1 MLTTDLEILQSP
13 PAATEFSAL
22 RASVGWQNPP
32 LEQVA
37 VSIESSLYW
46 VQCRKEQQLV
56 ACGRVVGDGYMYFY
70 IQDVIVHPDYQGCGL
85 GHIVMDNIEQY
96 LSTQCHSGA
105 TAALLAAHGKEAF
118 YQRYGYALRDGQSL
132 GLGMCKFY

>member
-1 MLTTDLEILQSP
+1 MLTTELEISHTP

-32 LEQVA
+32 SEQVVA
-37 VSIESSLYW
+37 SIAASLYW
-46 VQCRKEQQLV
+46 VQCRKGQQLV

-70 IQDVIVHPDYQGCGL
+70 IQDVIVHPDHQGGGL

-96 LSTQCHSGA
+96 LSTHCHSGA